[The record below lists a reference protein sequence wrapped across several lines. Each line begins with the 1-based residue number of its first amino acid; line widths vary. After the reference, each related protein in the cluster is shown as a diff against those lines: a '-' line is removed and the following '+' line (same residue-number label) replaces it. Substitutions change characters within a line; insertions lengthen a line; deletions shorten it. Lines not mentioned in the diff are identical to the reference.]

1 MNAQGFLY
9 HFLHT
14 ASAVPLNPQKDQNIW
29 LLYNERHTFPIQ
41 YTKNKNG
48 MASLFD
54 AIRKILEKYNALG
67 QYRILFVTCSCK
79 EVDRKERKKLMIK
92 HRKKQH

>member
-1 MNAQGFLY
+1 M
-9 HFLHT
+9 
-14 ASAVPLNPQKDQNIW
+14 
-29 LLYNERHTFPIQ
+29 FPIQ

-48 MASLFD
+48 MASLFY

-92 HRKKQH
+92 HRKKQIALLAKVNLKGRLLVKVH